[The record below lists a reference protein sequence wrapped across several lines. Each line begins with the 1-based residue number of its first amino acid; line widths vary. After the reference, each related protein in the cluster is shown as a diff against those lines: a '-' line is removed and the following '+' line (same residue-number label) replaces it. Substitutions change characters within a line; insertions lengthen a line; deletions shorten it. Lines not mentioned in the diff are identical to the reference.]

1 MKKVFVSILIIGMGM
16 CFHNL
21 CAQISQGGLPPSFK
35 QADKSAL
42 STIEYIK
49 MPYVDVEALRAED
62 VYNDRIKDQPWR
74 FGQDMYVN
82 YNPGNSGT
90 WDVLEDGGRI
100 WRLGIISKGALSIN
114 LTFNRYKL
122 PKGAKL
128 FVYTPDKSQVI
139 GAFTSYNNQD
149 DGYFATTLVEDESV
163 IIEYYEPHEVDF
175 PGELNLWRV
184 VHGYRGF
191 DKFLKSFGQ
200 SGYCNVNAVCPQGD
214 PYRKQIRSAAL
225 LILGPYACSGALINN
240 TNNDGTPLLL
250 TAAHCYKAGINDAAT
265 AVFRFNWQSA
275 TCSNPATSPPYNS
288 MSGAVERARFT
299 TSDFWLM
306 ELNQTPPEEYNV
318 YYSGWNRTTA
328 SRINGTVFGIH
339 HPSGDI
345 KKISWSTGG
354 VDASAGGGDPGTG
367 DDHWRVAVW
376 SDGTT
381 TEPGS
386 SGSPLYDPNG
396 RIIGQLHGGPAACGN
411 TLPDWYGNLGY
422 SWTGGGTSSLRLSN
436 WLDPSST
443 GVITLNGYDP
453 VTQQPAIDAGISE
466 ISEPGYIYNDT
477 VEITP
482 GITIRNSGTDN
493 LTSATVGYIV
503 DSEDPVEVNW
513 TGNLALNETEEVAFP
528 AIKLEFG
535 EHSIV
540 AEISVTDDEN
550 PENDNLVKYFTVFN
564 CDSISLPVEEGFN
577 LEEVPGCW
585 TIQYVSGDIPEIS
598 FVSAGVIPECT
609 PSEGTYMVKFNSYEC
624 IQGSQIRLT
633 SPKFSTVNCI
643 DLRIAFDWFYDSEFT
658 DREDR
663 MIIQYST
670 DSLTW
675 YPVDSVLRCTELANG
690 WERKTMDLPEET
702 KDRNSLY
709 IGLLFHSEF
718 GKNCYLDNLV
728 IHGIDTTKPY
738 IDFYATPQVTE
749 IDSLITFSDS
759 SRYGTFSTWE
769 WDFGEGAVPATATG
783 QGPHDVYF
791 TTGGYKTISLLVDGA
806 YERVKEDYIKILSDM
821 IAPKGLTADIVNVKN
836 VHLRWN
842 QDAFNDDFE
851 SGDLSLWHKT
861 IKGNGIAGEM
871 NGKAYWHVQGDSTQ
885 YIYEGNYATLANWGY
900 NINTWIITNQ
910 IMITDQTVL
919 SFIWQSSYHWHVYP
933 NNNGDLFVK
942 ISFDGGLSWEEPV
955 WTFGKIGE
963 WENWTWYETTID
975 LSEYADSILTI
986 AFNIVADDN
995 ADIAMD
1001 YVSISSK
1008 DKAYKIGT
1016 FPVSEPICSDNHSKT
1031 LKNVSSQ
1038 TIPFMNSIK
1047 SIFLDYS
1054 VFRDDLEIDQT
1065 TETNY
1070 MDVSVS
1076 LGVHTYYVVANY
1088 DDPPGVS
1095 DPSNVV
1101 QVEIIE
1107 TGIIKPGK
1115 FEDIRLFPNPST
1127 GELNLKLDREYI
1139 LTILTMQGSV
1149 LDELVVSEHTERI
1162 DLSEHP
1168 KGVYVLRFKDK
1179 DSIYTRKVILL

>member
-1 MKKVFVSILIIGMGM
+1 MRKLFTSILMIGLSI
-16 CFHNL
+16 FFQSLN
-21 CAQISQGGLPPSFK
+21 AQISQGGLPPSFK

-42 STIEYIK
+42 STIEYMK

-62 VYNDRIKDQPWR
+62 VYNDLIKDQPWR
-74 FGQDMYVN
+74 FGKDLYVD

-90 WDVLEDGGRI
+90 WDALEDGGRI
-100 WRLGIISKGALSIN
+100 WRLGITSKGALSIN
-114 LTFNRYKL
+114 LTFDKYRL
-122 PKGAKL
+122 PDGAKL
-128 FVYTPDKSQVI
+128 FIYTPDRSQVI

-149 DGYFATTLVEDESV
+149 DGYFATTLVEGESV
-163 IIEYYEPHEVDF
+163 IIEYHEPREVDF

-191 DKFLKSFGQ
+191 DKFLKAFGA
-200 SGYCNVNAVCPQGD
+200 SGYCNVNAACPQGD
-214 PYRKQIRSAAL
+214 PYRKQIRSVAL
-225 LILGPYACSGALINN
+225 LILGEYACSGALINN

-250 TAAHCYKAGINDAAT
+250 TAAHCYKPGETSATT
-265 AVFRFNWQSA
+265 AVFRFNWQSP
-275 TCSNPATSPPYNS
+275 TCSNPSTSPSYNS

-328 SRINGTVFGIH
+328 LSIPGTVFCIH
-339 HPSGDI
+339 HPLADI
-345 KKISWSTGG
+345 KKISWSTLG
-354 VDASAGGGDPGTG
+354 VNATGYYGTTG
-367 DDHWRVAVW
+367 PQTDHWRVASW

-381 TEPGS
+381 TEKGS

-396 RIIGQLHGGPAACGN
+396 RIIGQLHGGDAACDN

-422 SWTGGGTSSLRLSN
+422 SWTGGGTNSSRLSN
-436 WLDPSST
+436 WLDPSGT
-443 GVITLNGYDP
+443 GVTTLDGYDP
-453 VTQQPAIDAGISE
+453 AEQPTAIDGSIE
-466 ISEPGYIYNDT
+466 DIPEPGYIYNDT

-482 GITIRNSGTDN
+482 RITIRNLGTDN
-493 LTSATVGYIV
+493 LTAATVGYILN
-503 DSEDPVEVNW
+503 SEDPVEISW
-513 TGNLALNETEEVAFP
+513 TGNLALNETEEVVFP
-528 AIKLEFG
+528 VIKPDFG
-535 EHSIV
+535 EHSIT
-540 AEISVTDDEN
+540 AEILVIGDEN
-550 PENDNLVKYFTVFN
+550 PENDNKVKYFTVFN
-564 CDSISLPVEEGFN
+564 CDSISLPIEEGFN
-577 LEEVPGCW
+577 MEEVPGCW
-585 TIQYVSGDIPEIS
+585 TIRYVSGDIPEIS
-598 FVSAGVIPECT
+598 FVDAGVIPACE
-609 PSEGTYMVKFNSYEC
+609 PSEGTHMVKFNSYEC

-633 SPKFSTVNCI
+633 SPRFSTVDFV
-643 DLRIAFDWFYDSEFT
+643 DLMVSFDWYYDNEFP

-663 MIIQYST
+663 MIVQYSL

-675 YPVDSVLRCTELANG
+675 YAVDSVIRPNGFADG
-690 WERKTMDLPEET
+690 WERKTMDLPAET
-702 KDRNSLY
+702 KDRDSLF
-709 IGLLFHSEF
+709 IGLLFHSEY
-718 GKNCYLDNLV
+718 GKNCYLDDLV

-738 IDFYATPQVTE
+738 IDFYATPRIAE
-749 IDSLITFSDS
+749 IDSIITFSDS
-759 SRYGTFSTWE
+759 SRYDTFSSWE

-791 TTGGYKTISLLVDGA
+791 TTGGFKTISLLVDGA

-821 IAPKGLTADIVNVKN
+821 IAPKGLTADIVNVKD

-861 IKGNGIAGEM
+861 IKGDGIAGEM
-871 NGKAYWHVQGDSTQ
+871 NGKAYWHVQSDSTQ

-919 SFIWQSSYHWHVYP
+919 SFIWQSSYHWHVDP

-942 ISFDGGLSWEEPV
+942 ISFDGGLTWEEPV
-955 WTFGKIGE
+955 WTFGEIGE
-963 WENWTWYETTID
+963 WENWTWYETTIKLAD
-975 LSEYADSILTI
+975 YADSVLTI

-1031 LKNVSSQ
+1031 LNNVSSQ
-1038 TIPFMNSIK
+1038 NIPFMSNIK
-1047 SIFLDYS
+1047 SVFLDYS
-1054 VFRDDLEIDQT
+1054 IFRDDVEIDQT
-1065 TETNY
+1065 TATNY

-1076 LGVHTYYVVANY
+1076 LGVHTYYVIANY

-1127 GELNLKLDREYI
+1127 GELNLKLDKEYI

-1149 LDELVVSEHTERI
+1149 LDEHVVNEHTERI

-1168 KGVYVLRFKDK
+1168 KGVYLLRFKDK
-1179 DSIYTRKVILL
+1179 NSIYMRKVILL